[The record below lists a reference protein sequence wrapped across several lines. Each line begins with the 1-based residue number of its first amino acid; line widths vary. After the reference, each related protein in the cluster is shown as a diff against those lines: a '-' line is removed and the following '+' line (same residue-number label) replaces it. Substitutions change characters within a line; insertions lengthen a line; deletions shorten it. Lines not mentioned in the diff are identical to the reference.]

1 MTYAVN
7 AAVAQVEAP
16 PIAEAMTWVRKGER
30 NRALLNLCQAVPG
43 YPAAL
48 ALREE
53 VARAALRPETG
64 LYTDILGLP
73 SLREALAAHMAWDY
87 KGAVAPANVAITAGC
102 NQAFC
107 TTLMALAGAGDNI
120 ILPAPCYFNHQM
132 WADMLGI
139 ETRHIPAF
147 CAEGPWPD
155 AAKVVIDA
163 RTRAIVLCS
172 PNNPTGSIYPPEV
185 IAAFYELAA
194 SRGVALVIDETYKDF
209 RPTPAPLHDLF
220 ARSGWQETFI
230 QLYSFSKIFAMTGY
244 RVGSIIAGE
253 KLMGEIEKVQ
263 DTVAICAPQI
273 SQTAALFGLQNLEA
287 WKGEK
292 KAIML
297 ARIESLRTA
306 FKHPDLRY
314 ELISA
319 GAYFAYVRHP
329 FAGSSASDVAKRL
342 ASQHDL
348 LCLPGSIFGPNQEDY
363 LRIAFANV
371 EANIMP
377 PVVER
382 LIESQ

>member
-1 MTYAVN
+1 
-7 AAVAQVEAP
+7 
-16 PIAEAMTWVRKGER
+16 
-30 NRALLNLCQAVPG
+30 
-43 YPAAL
+43 
-48 ALREE
+48 
-53 VARAALRPETG
+53 
-64 LYTDILGLP
+64 
-73 SLREALAAHMAWDY
+73 
-87 KGAVAPANVAITAGC
+87 
-102 NQAFC
+102 
-107 TTLMALAGAGDNI
+107 
-120 ILPAPCYFNHQM
+120 
-132 WADMLGI
+132 
-139 ETRHIPAF
+139 
-147 CAEGPWPD
+147 
-155 AAKVVIDA
+155 
-163 RTRAIVLCS
+163 
-172 PNNPTGSIYPPEV
+172 
-185 IAAFYELAA
+185 
-194 SRGVALVIDETYKDF
+194 
-209 RPTPAPLHDLF
+209 
-220 ARSGWQETFI
+220 
-230 QLYSFSKIFAMTGY
+230 MTGY

-342 ASQHDL
+342 ASEHDL
-348 LCLPGSIFGPNQEDY
+348 LCLPGSMFGPNQEDY

-377 PVVER
+377 LVVER